1 MGFPSSSRWYHFKNF
16 QIWSKA
22 EVLKGRIRGY
32 CVAHAVCLL
41 NSDEIWQFGNSSNS
55 NHQDIQKHPKHSS
68 PKKGRSSSL
77 YLDAYYF
84 FFLFFFF
91 VLLRTTPANCRF
103 SREMFLACE
112 CRSRRAVLRQTLL
125 DQCVNKGV
133 RGWLL
138 PTLSQPCG
146 WILFGCGCGCEVLQ
160 LQPHVCA
167 GKMTC
172 LKLLVVAPPWPG
184 SSSSSWTLAR
194 LIPSLEN
201 ITSTANIRE
210 NDSRLWCHGC
220 CDCCEG

>member
-1 MGFPSSSRWYHFKNF
+1 MGFPLSSRWYNFKNF

-22 EVLKGRIRGY
+22 EVLKGSIRGY

-55 NHQDIQKHPKHSS
+55 NHQDLQKPPKHSS
-68 PKKGRSSSL
+68 PKKGRNSSL
-77 YLDAYYF
+77 YLDAF
-84 FFLFFFF
+84 FSLFSLT
-91 VLLRTTPANCRF
+91 VPATCF
-103 SREMFLACE
+103 SGEMFLACE

-133 RGWLL
+133 GWWLL

-146 WILFGCGCGCEVLQ
+146 WILFGCGCGCEMLQ

-184 SSSSSWTLAR
+184 SSSSSWTLA
-194 LIPSLEN
+194 